1 MAEFSLKDTLIGG
14 GLLFGIGV
22 FLKSKKGKKKV
33 NLDYDNWG
41 GNPDGKLA
49 KALAKAREESKKPRE
64 PLKIERLDAEGIREG
79 RYGSI
84 LNFEF
89 NEGNISWKDDVL
101 PLVEEYTNDWN
112 AQGIGFGEVSVSVQ
126 SPRKVV
132 LEKLKADL
140 DNQLGGYIYYEAEAF
155 DSESHTDR
163 VARLRKQIEDSQEEL
178 ENIRYCNHEEWVSIS
193 NNIGGLDSNSFSL
206 TIECENCG
214 SHGVAEWEE
223 PTFVSWDRTYMSE
236 TFNADDD
243 VLRER
248 AKIKTSLRG
257 EIRDLQNEKMKLE
270 EYMDYDFTPPAWWE
284 YRTHEQKSIEP
295 FFSSRLNRM
304 RQFHERELDRINDI
318 NAQIEDLI
326 SYLGWIDEFYGT
338 REE

>member
-64 PLKIERLDAEGIREG
+64 PLKIEKLDAETYDVNKIDWEG
-79 RYGSI
+79 PLEDDSI
-84 LNFEF
+84 CDSCGADNDDGETPIYTAYRSGWICIDCLHELGY
-89 NEGNISWKDDVL
+89 EGY
-101 PLVEEYTNDWN
+101 PEE
-112 AQGIGFGEVSVSVQ
+112 
-126 SPRKVV
+126 
-132 LEKLKADL
+132 KA
-140 DNQLGGYIYYEAEAF
+140 ETF

-193 NNIGGLDSNSFSL
+193 NNIGSLDNNSFSL

-270 EYMDYDFTPPAWWE
+270 EYMEYNFTPPAWWE